1 MTKREFMEM
10 VIETV
15 DNAELKAFAESE
27 IEKMNTRNARRAS
40 QPSRRAKEN
49 EPIKEKIVAF
59 LTGCEERQVA
69 SVIAENVEIST
80 QKASALCRQLVAD
93 EVITV
98 EDVRVKGK
106 GKQKGYAIA

>member
-1 MTKREFMEM
+1 MTKREFFKA
-10 VIETV
+10 VIANVEV
-15 DNAELKAFAESE
+15 EELKVFAERE
-27 IEKMNTRNARRAS
+27 IAKMDVRNANRANR
-40 QPSRRAKEN
+40 PSKRAKEN

-93 EVITV
+93 EIITA
-98 EDVRVKGK
+98 EDVKVKGK